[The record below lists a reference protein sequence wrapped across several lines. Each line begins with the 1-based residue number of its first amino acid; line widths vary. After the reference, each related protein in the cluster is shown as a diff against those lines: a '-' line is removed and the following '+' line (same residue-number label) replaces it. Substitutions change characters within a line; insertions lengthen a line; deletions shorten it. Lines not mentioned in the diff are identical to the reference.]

1 MNKRFP
7 PTYPDLLG
15 VLMNHLVISCIG
27 PDQTGL
33 VDTLSKIIS
42 KHQGNWQ
49 VSSLHHLSG
58 FFAGVIEVAVAS
70 EKSEGLIN
78 ELNAINGLSCQIEMA
93 EPNLPNVASNLV
105 LEITANDRAGI
116 VQEVSSVIHHQSGNL
131 IKLVSSKESAAHSG
145 LDIFK
150 AKVQIAIDEKS
161 IDNLVDALEQI
172 ADDLMVDISR

>member
-1 MNKRFP
+1 
-7 PTYPDLLG
+7 
-15 VLMNHLVISCIG
+15 MNHLVLSCLG

-33 VDTLSKIIS
+33 VDTLSKLIA

-58 FFAGVIEVAVAS
+58 FFAGVIEVAVVS
-70 EKSEGLIN
+70 ENTEKLISELK
-78 ELNAINGLSCQIEMA
+78 AINGLSCQIEMA
-93 EPNLPNVASNLV
+93 EPNLPQVVSNLV

-131 IKLVSSKESAAHSG
+131 IKLVSSQDSAAYSG
-145 LDIFK
+145 QDIFK
-150 AKVQIAIDEKS
+150 AKVDIAIADKS
-161 IDNLVDALEQI
+161 IDDLIHALEQI

>member
-1 MNKRFP
+1 
-7 PTYPDLLG
+7 
-15 VLMNHLVISCIG
+15 MNHLVISCIG

-70 EKSEGLIN
+70 EKSESLIG
-78 ELNAINGLSCQIEMA
+78 ELKAISGLSCQIEMA
-93 EPNLPNVASNLV
+93 EPNLPDVVSNLV

-131 IKLVSSKESAAHSG
+131 IKLVSSKNSAAHTG
-145 LDIFK
+145 QDIFK
-150 AKVQIAIDEKS
+150 AKVQIAIDDKS
-161 IDNLVDALEQI
+161 IDDLISALEQI